1 MHIEV
6 STDNNIDGSEA
17 LATVIKGLV
26 QQELAHLDEH
36 ISRIEVHLSDPST
49 GTTGH
54 EEKHCMLEARL
65 KGQQPTVVKHAD
77 LTLEQ
82 ATKGAASKMKS
93 SLERTL
99 GKLSDR
105 H

>member
-65 KGQQPTVVKHAD
+65 KGQQPTVVKHAA